1 MSAASARMQ
10 MDMRGRG
17 MWGSLKRQV
26 SEMPSPN
33 HGFNALDG
41 SRETLVPLGIV
52 VLQADLELDGLNE
65 LALLL
70 AIGLSKEFLNRAPHA

>member
-17 MWGSLKRQV
+17 TWGSLKGHVRRTAPP
-26 SEMPSPN
+26 E
-33 HGFNALDG
+33 HGFYALDG
-41 SRETLVPLGIV
+41 SGETLVPLGVV

-70 AIGLSKEFLNRAPHA
+70 AIGLGKEFLNGAPHA